1 MKTRKHIPQEL
12 EKLRTRFEQWRSEH
26 PKGSR
31 IPQSLWQEAVRM
43 ARRYGVSRV
52 SNFLKLSY
60 ACLQR
65 KVEPQ
70 DSLSALNPPAK
81 TPGFVEL
88 GFQSLTHVAC
98 SLRVERGKG
107 KSVTLTLSGLSPEDA
122 IKAACGLWEARP

>member
-70 DSLSALNPPAK
+70 DS
-81 TPGFVEL
+81 
-88 GFQSLTHVAC
+88 
-98 SLRVERGKG
+98 
-107 KSVTLTLSGLSPEDA
+107 
-122 IKAACGLWEARP
+122 W